1 MYRLFINQLKEWKK
15 SVKRKPLIVR
25 GARQVGKTFI
35 IKQFGEESF
44 KGKVHTLDFEK
55 HPDLHSVFDKNLDPQ
70 RIIGELEIIL
80 NESIEPGKDLLFMD
94 EIQALPKA
102 LMSLRYFYE
111 NMPDLHVIAA
121 GSLLDFAIKDISFPV
136 GRVNIKSM
144 YPMNFYEFLLAVGS
158 DKLAEKIVSFPEKL
172 PDSIHKAL
180 LDKLRQFLYIGGM
193 PECVDVWIKTQSYN
207 EVFQVQSDLLESYRQ
222 DFSKYTPYTDKQ
234 NLRNV
239 LSVIAKNIGHQLKY
253 TRLSD
258 EFSGPTNK
266 KAFELLQL
274 ARIIHKVKSSSP
286 GSLPFEASA
295 SERRFKAILVDIG
308 IMRALNE
315 LPAGTEFKKK
325 DILSMYNGAMAEQF
339 VGQEFLSSGM
349 NNLYCWIRNAKSS
362 SAEVDYL
369 ISKKHTIIPSEIKGG
384 SAGKLKSLH
393 LLLKEYPN
401 IKQACVLS
409 EAPFGKIPEQKMT
422 FLPLY
427 YAYGL
432 ANGILSIY

>member
-1 MYRLFINQLKEWKK
+1 MYRLFIKQLEDWKG
-15 SVKRKPLIVR
+15 STNRKPLIVI

-35 IKQFGEESF
+35 IKQFGEKNF
-44 KGKVHTLDFEK
+44 KGKVHALDFEK
-55 HPDLHSVFDKNLDPQ
+55 HPDLHSVFDNNLDPQ
-70 RIIGELEIIL
+70 RIVSELEVIF
-80 NESIEPGKDLLFMD
+80 NDSIELGKDLLFMD

-144 YPMNFYEFLLAVGS
+144 HPMNFYEFLLAIGS
-158 DKLAEKIVSFPEKL
+158 DKLAEKIVSKPEKL
-172 PDSIHKAL
+172 PDSIHKVL

-193 PECVDVWIKTQSYN
+193 PECVDVWSKTQSYN

-234 NLRNV
+234 NLRSI

-274 ARIIHKVKSSSP
+274 ARVIHKIKSSSP

-308 IMRALNE
+308 LMRALNE
-315 LPAGTEFKKK
+315 IPASIEFKKK
-325 DILSMYNGAMAEQF
+325 NILSMYNGAMAEQF
-339 VGQEFLSSGM
+339 VGQEFLSLGM
-349 NNLYCWIRNAKSS
+349 SNLYCWIRNVKSS

-369 ISKKHTIIPSEIKGG
+369 INKKNSIVPIEIKGG
-384 SAGKLKSLH
+384 SAGKLRSLH
-393 LLLKEYPN
+393 LLLKEYPS
-401 IKQACVLS
+401 IKQACVFS
-409 EAPFGKIPEQKMT
+409 EAPFGKIPEQKIT

-432 ANGILSIY
+432 VSNLFEI